1 MIRDTFRT
9 VHALRRTARR
19 IAVTHR
25 LSAEQ
30 RARLVMS
37 LSQVAA
43 PPLNSG
49 RLVTL
54 TAAQESGRGGDQV
67 VVTLRFTHPEAPSVT
82 DPETLPLPG
91 RATSDGTLVWRL
103 AAPPTGQQP
112 AGGEQPGHQPGRIV
126 LPSPGERSHNG
137 RTHSATAVAGAE
149 ADLALVEEELQATL
163 ARADALAVEH
173 RRLEEELA
181 ETNSGVLALYVQLEE
196 RDEQLRAAHGHTLR
210 ALEDALRPRPL
221 RADGVELAVHYAP
234 ASDDAPTGG
243 DLYDWFTLPDGTVHI
258 TIVDALG
265 HGVTSTRT
273 ALTVTHAVRTLA
285 LEGHS
290 LGSIVSRTDEILA
303 SFDQNVM
310 ATLLLARLDPASGEL
325 ALANGSHP
333 PALLVRADGTASYLE
348 VRGRGIGY
356 PQPGSE
362 RVLTTELEPDDLV
375 ILYTDGLTEC
385 RRDPYEGEAALMTS
399 ALRHRA
405 LPTGRIPGA
414 IAADILV
421 DVLHSDDTL
430 AIAARFTST
439 GDGSDDGE
447 PG

>member
-54 TAAQESGRGGDQV
+54 TATQESGRGGDQV
-67 VVTLRFTHPEAPSVT
+67 VVTLRFTHPGVGSGT
-82 DPETLPLPG
+82 DPQTLPLPG
-91 RATSDGTLVWRL
+91 RATADGTLVWRL
-103 AAPPTGQQP
+103 TAPPTAQRP
-112 AGGEQPGHQPGRIV
+112 ACGEQSARIV
-126 LPSPGERSHNG
+126 LPSPSERSHNG
-137 RTHSATAVAGAE
+137 RAHSATAVAGTE

-290 LGSIVSRTDEILA
+290 LGSIVARTDEILA
-303 SFDQNVM
+303 PFDQNVM
-310 ATLLLARLDPASGEL
+310 ATLLLARLDPATGEL

-333 PALLVRADGTASYLE
+333 PALLVRSDGTASYLE

-362 RVLTTELEPDDLV
+362 RVLTTRLDPDDLV

-405 LPTGRIPGA
+405 RPTDHIPGA

-439 GDGSDDGE
+439 GAGSDDGE

>member
-112 AGGEQPGHQPGRIV
+112 SGGEQPGHQPGRIV

-399 ALRHRA
+399 ALHHRA
-405 LPTGRIPGA
+405 RPTGRIPGA

-439 GDGSDDGE
+439 GAGSDDGE

>member
-67 VVTLRFTHPEAPSVT
+67 VVTLRFTHPGAPSVA

-103 AAPPTGQQP
+103 TAPPTGQQP
-112 AGGEQPGHQPGRIV
+112 AGGEQPGRIV

-137 RTHSATAVAGAE
+137 RAHYATAVAGAE

-362 RVLTTELEPDDLV
+362 RILTTGLERDDLV

-405 LPTGRIPGA
+405 RPTGRIPGA

-439 GDGSDDGE
+439 GAGSDDGE